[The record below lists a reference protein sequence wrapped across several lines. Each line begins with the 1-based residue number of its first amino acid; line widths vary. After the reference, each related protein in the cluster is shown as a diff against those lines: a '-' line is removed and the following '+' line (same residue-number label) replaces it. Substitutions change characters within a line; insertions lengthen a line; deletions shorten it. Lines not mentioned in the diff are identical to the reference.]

1 MRRLK
6 VFVLLT
12 VSLMLLL
19 ACSLG
24 GDKTEAQPVEIPTLA
39 PPPVEEPVEPPPP
52 PPVEEVPT
60 LEVQPTEEQP
70 AVVEE
75 PAPAAGPF
83 VGSDATWVQFIAAG
97 DKSKEFGTAMG
108 GRFVI
113 DLPSAE
119 TYSYAF
125 AEGVDFGDVYV
136 EVDVETVKADN
147 NGIAIVC
154 RQSDEGWYELRIAT
168 RGPNTG
174 SYQMFRYDPSLIAR
188 KQVPYVNLLKNLTK
202 VNTPDIINGSLK
214 INNIGLSCKGEEL
227 RVFING
233 VEQLPPDKQ
242 VVTDDRLDSGSV
254 GFGAMSFGGGPV
266 QTEFLLN
273 SFTAE

>member
-75 PAPAAGPF
+75 PAPAA
-83 VGSDATWVQFIAAG
+83 
-97 DKSKEFGTAMG
+97 
-108 GRFVI
+108 R
-113 DLPSAE
+113 
-119 TYSYAF
+119 
-125 AEGVDFGDVYV
+125 
-136 EVDVETVKADN
+136 
-147 NGIAIVC
+147 AIC
-154 RQSDEGWYELRIAT
+154 W
-168 RGPNTG
+168 
-174 SYQMFRYDPSLIAR
+174 F
-188 KQVPYVNLLKNLTK
+188 
-202 VNTPDIINGSLK
+202 
-214 INNIGLSCKGEEL
+214 
-227 RVFING
+227 
-233 VEQLPPDKQ
+233 
-242 VVTDDRLDSGSV
+242 
-254 GFGAMSFGGGPV
+254 
-266 QTEFLLN
+266 
-273 SFTAE
+273 